1 MLQMSYRPQST
12 GMGSLYSTKSRH
24 QCSRGCLEMRT
35 PSGEY
40 CYFFIAPP
48 CACSLNAAMVRRLN
62 AFAVYRGNDKCTN
75 LAMADPAHLKI
86 TNKNF
91 LASPVTPLK
100 PGLFYSVGIATL
112 SKLFDVQADTRTRA
126 RQLCVAVSDVSWPRA
141 MAVATSAFKA
151 VEYINLSTFSHGVS
165 FSTRLKPA
173 LDKENNSSAPIAG
186 ISGSQSPSPG
196 KAGYNVSV
204 PILPWNAEVAV
215 FDGRQKFTFAQY
227 QNLPRRHE
235 EIPVGSAV
243 MVFFTL
249 HTYQRGGTCLSL
261 NLQHVVMLA
270 LPEASQR
277 DEADMPPERII
288 MPGVKEP
295 VAAAVLL
302 ELGSDDDVFAM

>member
-1 MLQMSYRPQST
+1 MDNLRTLDAANVVST
-12 GMGSLYSTKSRH
+12 SINRD
-24 QCSRGCLEMRT
+24 
-35 PSGEY
+35 GELIFY
-40 CYFFIAPP
+40 GIKTSMFERAFG
-48 CACSLNAAMVRRLN
+48 NEDTVRRLN

-173 LDKENNSSAPIAG
+173 LDKENNI
-186 ISGSQSPSPG
+186 PSPG